1 MSEPNGHAF
10 SERMF
15 AAEDGLHLHLR
26 DYHPGPNATESRL
39 PVICL
44 AGLTRN
50 ARDFHQLALILS
62 QDARTPRRVIALDYR
77 GRGLSDRDD
86 NKANYNI
93 LVEAQDVI
101 HVCAGLGVDRT
112 IFIGTSRGGLILHML
127 AAIKPDLLA
136 AVVFNDIGP
145 VIEAK
150 GLMQIRDD
158 LNAAIPPRDW
168 EDAARM
174 LQARHGADFPAL
186 SEQDWAEMAT
196 AIYREIDG
204 SVVADV
210 DPAIASQLMTIDF
223 EKPLPDLWSQF
234 DALANTPVMVIR
246 GEHSALLSET
256 TVEEMMARHAGAQ
269 RVWAPEQGH
278 PPLLHLQPMANEIMS
293 FLASV

>member
-1 MSEPNGHAF
+1 MSEPDGQAF
-10 SERMF
+10 SDRMF

-26 DYHPGPNATESRL
+26 DYHPGPDATGSRL

-86 NKANYNI
+86 NKANYTL

-101 HVCAGLGVDRT
+101 HVCAGLGVDRA
-112 IFIGTSRGGLILHML
+112 IFIGTSRGGLIVHIL

-136 AVVFNDIGP
+136 AVVLNDVGP

-158 LNAAIPPRDW
+158 LNSATPPRDW
-168 EDAARM
+168 EDATKM
-174 LQARHGADFPAL
+174 LKARHGADFPTL
-186 SEQDWAEMAT
+186 GEQDWVEMAD
-196 AIYREIDG
+196 AIYGEIDRRI
-204 SVVADV
+204 VADV
-210 DPAIASQLMTIDF
+210 DPAIAAQLMTIDF
-223 EKPLPDLWSQF
+223 ENPLPDLWSQF
-234 DALANTPVMVIR
+234 DALANMPMMVIR
-246 GEHSALLSET
+246 GERSALLSET
-256 TVEEMMARHAGAQ
+256 TAEEMMARHPGAQ
-269 RVWAPEQGH
+269 RVFAPEQGH
-278 PPLLHLQPMANEIMS
+278 PPLLHLRPMVNDIIS

>member
-1 MSEPNGHAF
+1 MSEPDGQAF
-10 SERMF
+10 SDRMF

-26 DYHPGPNATESRL
+26 DYHPGPDATGSRL

-62 QDARTPRRVIALDYR
+62 QDARTPRRVIALDHR
-77 GRGLSDRDD
+77 GRGLSDPDD
-86 NKANYNI
+86 NKANYTV
-93 LVEAQDVI
+93 LVEARDVI
-101 HVCAGLGVDRT
+101 HVCAGLGVNRA
-112 IFIGTSRGGLILHML
+112 IFIGTSRGGLVLHML

-136 AVVFNDIGP
+136 AVVLNDIGP
-145 VIEAK
+145 VIEAR

-158 LNAAIPPRDW
+158 LNSAIPPRDW
-168 EDAARM
+168 EDATKM
-174 LQARHGADFPAL
+174 LKARHGADPAL
-186 SEQDWAEMAT
+186 SEQDWVEMADS
-196 AIYREIDG
+196 IYRETDG
-204 SVVADV
+204 RIVADV
-210 DPAIASQLMTIDF
+210 DPAIAAQLMTIDF

-256 TVEEMMARHAGAQ
+256 TVEEMAARHPHTQ
-269 RVWAPEQGH
+269 LVLAPEQGH

>member
-1 MSEPNGHAF
+1 MCEPDGQAY
-10 SERMF
+10 SDRMF

-93 LVEAQDVI
+93 LVEARDVI
-101 HVCAGLGVDRT
+101 HVCAGLGVDRA

-158 LNAAIPPRDW
+158 LNSAIPPRDW
-168 EDAARM
+168 DDAARM

-186 SEQDWAEMAT
+186 SEQDWAEMAN

-204 SVVADV
+204 RIVADV
-210 DPAIASQLMTIDF
+210 DAAIATQLITIDF

-256 TVEEMMARHAGAQ
+256 TVEEMVARHPGAQ
-269 RVWAPEQGH
+269 LVLAPEQGH

>member
-1 MSEPNGHAF
+1 MCEPDGQAF
-10 SERMF
+10 SDRMF

-26 DYHPGPNATESRL
+26 DYHPGPDATGSRL

-50 ARDFHQLALILS
+50 ARDFHQLALIIS

-86 NKANYNI
+86 NKANYTV
-93 LVEAQDVI
+93 LVEARDVI
-101 HVCAGLGVDRT
+101 HVCAGLGVDRA

-136 AVVFNDIGP
+136 AVVLNDIGP

-158 LNAAIPPRDW
+158 LNSAIPPRDW
-168 EDAARM
+168 NDATKM

-186 SEQDWAEMAT
+186 GEQDWVEMAD
-196 AIYREIDG
+196 AIYRETDG
-204 SVVADV
+204 RIVADV
-210 DPAIASQLMTIDF
+210 DPAIAAQLMTIDF
-223 EKPLPDLWSQF
+223 ENPLPDLWSQF
-234 DALANTPVMVIR
+234 DALANTPKMVIR
-246 GEHSALLSET
+246 GEHSPLLSET

-278 PPLLHLQPMANEIMS
+278 PPLLHLQPVANAIKA